1 MLKVKILAKGKFTLS
16 KKREVILVASSIIGT
31 AALMYLLPERCCCG
45 MSAQGQI
52 SSDKPQNTEHED
64 PETGDES
71 NDYCQITAQD
81 CGITSN
87 MTFGQAFAH
96 ARTELGRGA
105 VFAWHGKLYNTFYKE
120 EWLAMSL
127 EERQEFMN
135 CIDFSYVPA
144 DDLPANVRD
153 SNDNHLDNNDLNNN
167 NSNHNDSHGNDSHH
181 EDSHGND
188 SHHEDSHGND
198 SHHEDSHGNDSH
210 HEDSHDND
218 SQDDN
223 SHDDNSHDN
232 DAHHE
237 DAHQDDSN
245 HQTIGG
251 DTEGSDEH
259 LIHLP
264 EDPTGLFESH
274 TPPADEP
281 VKPEDL
287 THLSDNPDYN
297 DHAGT
302 GGMEYF
308 H

>member
-1 MLKVKILAKGKFTLS
+1 
-16 KKREVILVASSIIGT
+16 
-31 AALMYLLPERCCCG
+31 

-52 SSDKPQNTEHED
+52 GSDKPQNTEHED

-96 ARTELGRGA
+96 ARAELGRGA
-105 VFAWHGKLYNTFYKE
+105 VFAWHGKLYNTFFKE
-120 EWLAMSL
+120 EWLAMSI

-144 DDLPANVRD
+144 DELPADVRD
-153 SNDNHLDNNDLNNN
+153 SNDNHLDNNGLNNN

-181 EDSHGND
+181 EDSHNND
-188 SHHEDSHGND
+188 SHHEDSH
-198 SHHEDSHGNDSH
+198 
-210 HEDSHDND
+210 HEDSHD
-218 SQDDN
+218 DN
-223 SHDDNSHDN
+223 SHYDNSHDN
-232 DAHHE
+232 DAHHD
-237 DAHQDDSN
+237 DAHQDDSS

-259 LIHLP
+259 TIQLP
-264 EDPTGLFESH
+264 EDPIGLFESH

-287 THLSDNPDYN
+287 THLSDNPDFNN
-297 DHAGT
+297 DSNT

>member
-16 KKREVILVASSIIGT
+16 KKREVILVASASIGT
-31 AALMYLLPERCCCG
+31 AALIYLLPERLCSG
-45 MSAQGQI
+45 MSHQGQI
-52 SSDKPQNTEHED
+52 GSDNPPI
-64 PETGDES
+64 PEPNIHIEPEIDE
-71 NDYCQITAQD
+71 NDDYHQITAQD

-144 DDLPANVRD
+144 DELPANVRD

-167 NSNHNDSHGNDSHH
+167 NSNPN
-181 EDSHGND
+181 
-188 SHHEDSHGND
+188 
-198 SHHEDSHGNDSH
+198 DSHGNDSH

-218 SQDDN
+218 SHHEDSHYEDLHDNDSHDDN
-223 SHDDNSHDN
+223 SHYDNSHDN
-232 DAHHE
+232 DAHHD
-237 DAHQDDSN
+237 DAHQDDSSR
-245 HQTIGG
+245 QTIGG

-259 LIHLP
+259 IIYLP
-264 EDPTGLFESH
+264 EDPISLFESH

-287 THLSDNPDYN
+287 THLSDNPDFNN
-297 DHAGT
+297 DSNT
-302 GGMEYF
+302 GGMEYLY
-308 H
+308 